1 MTKLEK
7 DTLKL
12 VKLIRKRKELDEQI
26 KMYKTM
32 VAQGVREQKE
42 AIEESLSEEE

>member
-12 VKLIRKRKELDEQI
+12 VKLIRQRKELDEEI
-26 KMYKTM
+26 KHYKKI
-32 VAQGVREQKE
+32 VAEQVREQKE
-42 AIEESLSEEE
+42 AIEEALSEEN

>member
-12 VKLIRKRKELDEQI
+12 VKLIRQRKELDEEI
-26 KMYKTM
+26 KHCKKI
-32 VAQGVREQKE
+32 VAEQVREQKE
-42 AIEESLSEEE
+42 AIEEALSEEN

>member
-12 VKLIRKRKELDEQI
+12 VKLIRQRKELDEEI
-26 KMYKTM
+26 KRYKKI
-32 VAQGVREQKE
+32 VAEQVREQKE
-42 AIEESLSEEE
+42 AIEEALAEEN